1 MSEMYGRI
9 EELCRARGI
18 TIGKMCAELGVS
30 RGTMGDLN
38 AGRTKKL
45 SADNVSK
52 IAAYFSV
59 SADFILTGEQNEKSP
74 ACLAEDDEMVGIL
87 QDFRDNPDLRTLFS
101 LSRNATPEELRQYA
115 NVIRALR
122 GNRD

>member
-9 EELCRARGI
+9 EELCKSNGI
-18 TIGKMCAELGVS
+18 SIGKMCTELGVS

-59 SADFILTGEQNEKSP
+59 STDFILTGAQKENAP
-74 ACLAEDDEMVGIL
+74 ADRGEDVSDDDIKFALFGGDGEITDEMYNEVKN
-87 QDFRDNPDLRTLFS
+87 F
-101 LSRNATPEELRQYA
+101 AQY
-115 NVIRALR
+115 VKQRER
-122 GNRD
+122 SKGE